1 MYNGAETPIC
11 YYIIWKIIQ
20 TNGLSN
26 MSRVQNIK
34 ILRRSA
40 LIDVV
45 QQARVINKN
54 FRPFF
59 SNHQYAC
66 HSVVGQISVK
76 NDQEPK
82 QYQLSGAK

>member
-1 MYNGAETPIC
+1 
-11 YYIIWKIIQ
+11 
-20 TNGLSN
+20 
-26 MSRVQNIK
+26 MSCVQNIK
-34 ILRRSA
+34 ILRRTA
-40 LIDVV
+40 LSDVV
-45 QQARVINKN
+45 QKAGVINKN

-76 NDQEPK
+76 NDHEEK